1 VIEMEQEVQVPYSLK
16 TWNEFKN
23 YQSTCYRNYLYASEG
38 LRCMG
43 STWSVLAPLKG
54 LGEDVLVIGGEPHA
68 ASTAGTF
75 PEESREDISA
85 AEVAGLGFHSC
96 SYLKLFVGE
105 VVRDKIAITDGTI
118 KEGYPKPDL
127 IWTTHLCSQHS
138 KWYQEVSRRLGG
150 IPMYAIDMIGG
161 GNAEKD
167 PKIVKYVCD
176 QIEEG
181 IRWLERVTGREFSDE
196 LFIKAARNEIKVLV
210 LWGNICALNRR
221 APAPL
226 DERRL
231 IALFPPAMVDRT
243 TDETVR
249 IYEALL
255 NEVRHMVETGQS
267 VAPDQRFRIVY
278 FGIAHTYGHPE
289 IARILRDAGAEI
301 VASVYTFGTA
311 GNFRGFVNGNWSWD
325 PLDPAWVDE
334 LDLSSRRDAISALVK
349 IALGWPTWQGVRSY
363 WALEQM
369 ARAMVTEYRA
379 DGLLLAPSRSCE
391 TDFRNGYIGMQ
402 RIFKNEIP
410 TVEYDTDQV
419 DVRKMDLP
427 GSQRKTELFVHL
439 MEAHRK
445 GVHDR

>member
-1 VIEMEQEVQVPYSLK
+1 
-16 TWNEFKN
+16 
-23 YQSTCYRNYLYASEG
+23 
-38 LRCMG
+38 MG

-54 LGEDVLVIGGEPHA
+54 LGEDVHLIGGEPHA

-75 PEESREDISA
+75 PEESREDIAA
-85 AEVAGLGFHSC
+85 AEAAGLGFHAC

-105 VVRDKIAITDGTI
+105 VIRDRIAITDGTI
-118 KEGYPKPDL
+118 TQGYPRPDL

-167 PKIVKYVCD
+167 AKIVKYVSD

-181 IRWLERVTGREFSDE
+181 IRWLERVTGRDFSDE
-196 LFIKAARNEIKVLV
+196 LFIKATRNEIKVLV
-210 LWGNICALNRR
+210 LWGNICALNMRS
-221 APAPL
+221 PAPL

-249 IYEALL
+249 IYEALFD
-255 NEVRHMVETGQS
+255 EVKRMVETGQS
-267 VAPDQRFRIVY
+267 VAPDQRYRIVY
-278 FGIAHTYGHPE
+278 FGLAHTYGHPE

-301 VASVYTFGTA
+301 VASVYTFGTT
-311 GNFRGFVNGNWSWD
+311 GNFRGFEGGKWSWA
-325 PLDPAWVDE
+325 PIDPAWVDD
-334 LDLSSRRDAISALVK
+334 LDLSSRRKAITELAK
-349 IALGWPTWQGVRSY
+349 IVLGWPTWQGVRSY

-369 ARAMVTEYRA
+369 ARAMVAEYKA

-402 RIFKNEIP
+402 RIFKDEIP

-439 MEAHRK
+439 MEARRK
-445 GVHDR
+445 GVR